1 MSCACKSSYSFFSII
16 LRECVSAPLQL
27 VSQIFGWVSVFLQ
40 FIQFILF
47 RKRFENDL
55 KRFVL
60 MFVKGVLSVSSVFTL
75 STTMPQQVFAVQIV
89 LSDLIINLIYKLKM
103 QTVEKTIYAGIVV
116 LCFSGILMYH
126 FSTVILYNE
135 HIETFA
141 DCKERNFDWK
151 ISGQVTGS
159 IVILSRTLELVFNT
173 KLHNIRQ
180 EIMQVMIEISQILV
194 STLDGAGNNN
204 FVSQGVL
211 IAGSAVGAVTHC
223 VFCIQK
229 IRQIQSITKKEL
241 IEMC

>member
-16 LRECVSAPLQL
+16 LRECVSAPIQL
-27 VSQIFGWVSVFLQ
+27 VSQIFGWISVFLQ

-47 RKRFENDL
+47 RNQFENDL
-55 KRFVL
+55 KRFIL
-60 MFVKGVLSVSSVFTL
+60 LFVKSILTVSSVFTL
-75 STTMPQQVFAVQIV
+75 STTIPQQVFAVQIV

-103 QTVEKTIYAGIVV
+103 QTIEKTIYAGIIV
-116 LCFSGILMYH
+116 LCVSGILMYY
-126 FSTVILYNE
+126 FSTVIMYNE

-159 IVILSRTLELVFNT
+159 IVILCRILELILNIS
-173 KLHNIRQ
+173 LHNIRQ
-180 EIMQVMIEISQILV
+180 EITQVMIEMSQILV
-194 STLDGAGNNN
+194 SVLDGAGNDN

-211 IAGSAVGAVTHC
+211 IAGSAVGAVAHC

-229 IRQIQSITKKEL
+229 IQKIQSITKKEL